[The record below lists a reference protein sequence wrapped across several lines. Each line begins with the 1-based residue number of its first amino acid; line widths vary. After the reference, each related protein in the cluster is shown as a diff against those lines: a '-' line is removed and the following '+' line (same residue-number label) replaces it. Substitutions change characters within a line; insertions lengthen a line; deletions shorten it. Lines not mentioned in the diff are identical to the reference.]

1 MKTQEFKAHW
11 DLLKGDIKEK
21 WGKLTDDEIEQ
32 AKGNVEQLIAK
43 IQLHY
48 SETKKD
54 IKKNLDDLLSN
65 LNGSNRLSDS
75 IRHVGKKV
83 QSYSEELAQKSE
95 HYMEKGEQYNQ
106 EPQKKAEEN
115 LDSLITYI
123 KAHPLKSAAIA
134 AGAGLLLGKIFGK

>member
-106 EPQKKAEEN
+106 EPQKKAEESPEPITTMFRFIN
-115 LDSLITYI
+115 LMFLLY
-123 KAHPLKSAAIA
+123 KSFI
-134 AGAGLLLGKIFGK
+134 II